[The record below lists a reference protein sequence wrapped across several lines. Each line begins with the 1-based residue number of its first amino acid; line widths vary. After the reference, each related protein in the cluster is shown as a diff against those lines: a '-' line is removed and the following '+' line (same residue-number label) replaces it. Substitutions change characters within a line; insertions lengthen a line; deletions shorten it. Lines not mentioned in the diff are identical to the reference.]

1 MGGGS
6 MEDLWAFN
14 EEVLVR
20 AVAGS
25 RVPVVSAVGHEI
37 DFTLCDFAADARAET
52 PSAAAEL
59 ISSGFVAE
67 VERLGRLAKG
77 LAGETEAALEAARER
92 MEGLGARLRLLSP
105 SAQVERGWLRLDDLR
120 NRVEA
125 AAAQA
130 RRHRA
135 VLAGGRLVNASPERR
150 VETESQRLLG
160 LWKRLQA
167 ASPAS
172 VLNRGFA
179 IVRDEVGRPV
189 TRAAELRSG
198 ERLEIEFG
206 DGRGA
211 ARVD

>member
-1 MGGGS
+1 
-6 MEDLWAFN
+6 LWAFN

-67 VERLGRLAKG
+67 LERLGRLAKG

-130 RRHRA
+130 MQARRHEVA
-135 VLAGGRLVNASPERR
+135 LAGGRLANASPERR

-189 TRAAELRSG
+189 TRVAELRSG